1 MNDNT
6 PVIRGYRTLG
16 DPAKPDRMLS
26 TAYLQQTSRASKLLR
41 ELWHRAPIEGAPCV
55 GKAEQW
61 TSDDLPTDREAQMMC
76 GQCDIV
82 ELCRQYAEEAHP
94 AWGVYGGRVFGR
106 NLKERMDEDE
116 RREMGGSPRV

>member
-16 DPAKPDRMLS
+16 DPPKPDRMLS

-76 GQCDIV
+76 SGC
-82 ELCRQYAEEAHP
+82 ELISLCSEYRDEAHP
-94 AWGVYGGRVFGR
+94 AIGVWGGQVRGR
-106 NLKERMDEDE
+106 NLLAAMKEDDE
-116 RREMGGSPRV
+116 RQGLDEQR